1 MMKPRAKKCP
11 KCGGGL
17 KSQIITHTQ
26 PWGAKLYRFE
36 HVPAFVC
43 AQCGFIWLDATVSQ
57 LIDKIIQEH
66 RRPAKYERVPAFS
79 LETQTKS

>member
-1 MMKPRAKKCP
+1 MMKQRPKKCP

-36 HVPAFVC
+36 QVPAFVC
-43 AQCGFIWLDATVSQ
+43 AQCGFVWLDATVSQ

-66 RRPAKYERVPAFS
+66 GRPAKYERVPVFS